1 MKINNHQANVYN
13 FNVNKYSYLKA
24 QKPTFSASYKI
35 GSNIKNLGLII
46 QEIPVL
52 NKKTKNF
59 ENCYLF
65 YKKTNKG
72 GVFSLYKKNIAN
84 INELSENL
92 EKNPRLKEKMEC
104 YNFYTIP
111 QILEKIKEIDYR
123 TAQLYDELRIAECG
137 FLKIEDNKTKNSLI
151 SKGYKPY
158 DDKEF
163 IFIEDYYF
171 DRNKNFDS
179 SGKIV
184 AIPLLK
190 KIIDN
195 KNKNI
200 LAIAAAIGE
209 DSYSPANIYFRYG
222 FKPFTQTKEEIEKQ
236 IIKTPK
242 GDRINPKYA
251 IPVYLPDDAKLYE
264 IIKRYK
270 GLDEIDKIYSNWL

>member
-1 MKINNHQANVYN
+1 MKIILLVAPGAGKGTQAAELVKRYN
-13 FNVNKYSYLKA
+13 LTHISTGEMFRDA
-24 QKPTFSASYKI
+24 
-35 GSNIKNLGLII
+35 
-46 QEIPVL
+46 
-52 NKKTKNF
+52 
-59 ENCYLF
+59 
-65 YKKTNKG
+65 
-72 GVFSLYKKNIAN
+72 IAKQT
-84 INELSENL
+84 EMGKL
-92 EKNPRLKEKMEC
+92 
-104 YNFYTIP
+104 
-111 QILEKIKEIDYR
+111 
-123 TAQLYDELRIAECG
+123 A
-137 FLKIEDNKTKNSLI
+137 NSLI

-209 DSYSPANIYFRYG
+209 DSYSPANLYFRYG

-236 IIKTPK
+236 IIETPK

-251 IPVYLPDDAKLYE
+251 IPIYLPDDAKLYQ